1 MRINTIVAGIVLAAG
16 GSLMS
21 AAQAQSGPDT
31 FAININMDELQT
43 IEGAQA
49 FETRLERSAH
59 RYCHTS
65 APTASRSSIE
75 TCEGSVIS
83 AVEAAVADAAAEEGT
98 PIIWRS
104 AGL

>member
-1 MRINTIVAGIVLAAG
+1 MRINTIAAALVLAAG
-16 GSLMS
+16 GSLMGI
-21 AAQAQSGPDT
+21 AQAQTGPDT
-31 FAININMDELQT
+31 FAINIDMNELQT

-49 FETRLERSAH
+49 FENRLERSAH

-83 AVEAAVADAAAEEGT
+83 AVESAVVDAAAEDGT
-98 PIIWRS
+98 SIIWRS